1 MVVCKKKK
9 KKHVK
14 YVAKCALKIK
24 AAKYVSFCWG

>member
-1 MVVCKKKK
+1 MVVC

>member
-1 MVVCKKKK
+1 MVVCKKN
-9 KKHVK
+9 KHVK